1 MELAPYHQPVMVH
14 EVLQALQVQR
24 GGLYID
30 STAGEGGH
38 TQAIL
43 QRCLPGGRVL
53 ALDADPASIDAIN
66 RRLGAFLPHLTAVH
80 SSYTRVEEVASAHG
94 FVPADGMLIDLGLS
108 SMQLQA
114 SGRGFSFQRDEPLD
128 MRFDPSTDLTAAHIA
143 NTYTQEELADLIYT
157 YGEERRSRHI
167 ARAIVAARPIHTSAR
182 LAQVIARASGGRREG
197 IHPATRTF
205 QALRI
210 AVNKE
215 LENLQSWL
223 SQALR
228 VLKPGGRLAV
238 ISYHS
243 LEDRLVKE
251 FLRRESQDCL
261 CPPTTPVC
269 VCGHKASLRLVNNKV
284 ITPSPEEITR
294 NPRSSSAK
302 LRAAERLP
310 LADHQSSTT
319 NWR

>member
-1 MELAPYHQPVMVH
+1 MTLIPYHQPVMVQ

-30 STAGEGGH
+30 CTAGEGGH

-43 QRCLPGGRVL
+43 QHSLPGGRVL
-53 ALDADPASIDAIN
+53 ALDADPAAIDAIN
-66 RRLGAFLPHLTAVH
+66 LRLQAFLPHLVAVH
-80 SSYTRVEEVASAHG
+80 SSYTKVESVASHHG

-114 SGRGFSFQRDEPLD
+114 SGRGFSFQRDELLD
-128 MRFDPSTDLTAAHIA
+128 MRFDSSQPLTAADIV
-143 NTYTQEELADLIYT
+143 NTYTQEELADLIWT
-157 YGEERRSRHI
+157 LGEERRSRPI
-167 ARAIVAARPIHTSAR
+167 ARAIIAARPIHTSAR
-182 LAQVIARASGGRREG
+182 LAEVIARAAGGRREG
-197 IHPATRTF
+197 IHPATRAF

-223 SQALR
+223 SQTLR
-228 VLKPGGRLAV
+228 ILKPGGRMAV

-251 FLRRESQDCL
+251 FLRRESRDCL
-261 CPPTTPVC
+261 CPPATPLC
-269 VCGHKASLRLVNNKV
+269 VCGHKAALRLVNKKV
-284 ITPSPEEITR
+284 ITPSREEIAR
-294 NPRSSSAK
+294 NPRSRSAK
-302 LRAAERLP
+302 LRVAERLP
-310 LADHQSSTT
+310 LADQQLSTT
-319 NWR
+319 N